1 MLLGLCLVLAVLAGL
16 AAVGGDK
23 LVLRDGRPA
32 LVSLDGGLP
41 EGVAFRLGED
51 DVTVAELEDDVSVL
65 VGLYGISAPE
75 EDEQADKYR
84 RDTAKAVVL
93 SRLLDRAARGRGISV
108 SGQKIDEQVTTLVQN
123 AYGGD
128 RSRFVAVLGEEG
140 VSEDD
145 VQQEIR
151 KQLQNLELYTQVT
164 KEAAAPT
171 EAEMRAYFQEHR
183 DELVTPERRTLANIV
198 VATREE
204 AARIASRARAGEDFA
219 DLARRH
225 SLDAQTKEKGGAL
238 STLAQAD
245 LQPGYG
251 EAAFK
256 AGRGAV
262 FGPVETP
269 SGWNVGVVR
278 SIEPSRPLAYAD
290 VVEAL
295 KAKLLDDRRQELW
308 TDYLG
313 DILRKAEVVYADRYR
328 PQDPDSPPKG
338 DRGITPAPPAT
349 TDDTT
354 GE

>member
-108 SGQKIDEQVTTLVQN
+108 SGQKIDEQVATLVQN

-140 VSEDD
+140 VSEND
-145 VQQEIR
+145 VRQEIR

-204 AARIASRARAGEDFA
+204 AARIASRARAGDDFA

-238 STLAQAD
+238 GTLAQAD

-256 AGRGAV
+256 AARGAV

-278 SIEPSRPLAYAD
+278 GIEPSRPLAYAD

-338 DRGITPAPPAT
+338 DLGITPAT